1 MSPRPD
7 VSEERK
13 YQILD
18 AAEQVFATK
27 GLDGARMDDIAEH
40 TRLSK
45 GTLYLYFKNKDE
57 LIIALMDRVFQR
69 EFRAW
74 DDAHMTDDTSAESV
88 INQFMESSIDG
99 LTHIMRLMP
108 IAYEFLSLAF
118 RNSMVQKILEQ
129 YYNRYMT
136 TLTTIIQ
143 HGIDRGEFRQANA
156 EDIAIAI
163 GAIFEGTILLWVYSK
178 KRVDLE
184 HNIRAGVGFVMDGV
198 RAQA

>member
-45 GTLYLYFKNKDE
+45 GTLYLYYKNKDE
-57 LIIALMDRVFQR
+57 LIIALMDRVFKR
-69 EFRAW
+69 EFSLW
-74 DDAHMTDDTSAESV
+74 DSMALDADASAEAE
-88 INQFMESSIDG
+88 ITKFMEASIKG

-118 RNSMVQKILEQ
+118 RNSVVQKVLDQ
-129 YYNRYMT
+129 YYTRYMT
-136 TLTTIIQ
+136 ALTAVIQ
-143 HGIDRGEFRQANA
+143 HGIDRGEFRQADA
-156 EDIAIAI
+156 QDIAIAI

-178 KRVDLE
+178 KSIDLQ
-184 HNIRAGVGFVMDGV
+184 HNIRAGVEIVLEGI
-198 RAQA
+198 RA